1 MNTITAIIPHHVKTL
16 TVAAFTLSG
25 AALLPAQAQTLVKTE
40 KVSVNSNVYQPVYN
54 PKDGF
59 VYVSS
64 AAQQGETGK
73 IYKVDPISLKTV
85 DSIAVP
91 ESAPMGL
98 GISVN
103 TQTLYA
109 TNSRTGIVSAIDI
122 ATGKQTHITTGTDG
136 QAPREIRVDESR
148 DLVYASSVRGG
159 GLWVI
164 DAKTNEFLKF
174 YGDLGRAIT
183 GHYIDEQNN
192 KIYATAMGDNEVV
205 VVDGA
210 TGKVEKK
217 FPAHGERPT
226 NVHHDAKGNRLFVA
240 NQTSENIT
248 VLHAETGELIKAIP
262 TGAGAL
268 GVDYD
273 PARDRIY
280 VANRHGRTVNVIDG
294 TSLEV
299 IKTFEIGALPN
310 TVAINHETGDVYVT
324 NKEAVQE
331 RGENAPEP
339 VPAPN
344 ADSVSLIKP

>member
-1 MNTITAIIPHHVKTL
+1 MNTKHLQKLAVFAFATIGVVSITAN
-16 TVAAFTLSG
+16 G
-25 AALLPAQAQTLVKTE
+25 ASAQELVKTE
-40 KVSVNSNVYQPVYN
+40 KISTNSNVYQPVYN

-59 VYVSS
+59 VYVSG
-64 AAQQGETGK
+64 AHEQGNTGK
-73 IYKVDPISLKTV
+73 VYKIDAKTLKEAGW
-85 DSIAVP
+85 IAVP

-103 TQTLYA
+103 TQTLYT
-109 TNSRTGIVSAIDI
+109 TNSRTGIVTAINL
-122 ATGKQTHITTGTDG
+122 ATGEQTHITTGEEG

-164 DAKTNEFLKF
+164 DAKTNKFLKF

-183 GHYIDEQNN
+183 GHYIDEKNN
-192 KIYATAMGDNEVV
+192 IIYATAMGENEVV

-210 TGKVEKK
+210 TGNVLKK
-217 FPAHGERPT
+217 FAAHGERPT

-240 NQTSENIT
+240 NQATENIT
-248 VLHAETGELIKAIP
+248 VLDAETGALIKAIP
-262 TGAGAL
+262 TGKGAL
-268 GVDYD
+268 GVNYD
-273 PARDRIY
+273 PQRDRIY
-280 VANRHGRTVNVIDG
+280 VANRHGRTVTVIDG

-310 TVAINHETGDVYVT
+310 TVAINHATGDVYVT
-324 NKEAVQE
+324 NKQAVRE

-344 ADSVSLIKP
+344 ADSISLIKP

>member
-1 MNTITAIIPHHVKTL
+1 MNTIPAIVQHQVKTL
-16 TVAAFTLSG
+16 AVAALTLSG
-25 AALLPAQAQTLVKTE
+25 AAMLPAHAQTLVKTE
-40 KVSVNSNVYQPVYN
+40 KVSVNSNVYQPIYN

-64 AAQQGETGK
+64 AGQQGATGK
-73 IYKVDPISLKTV
+73 IYKVDPTSLQTV
-85 DSIAVP
+85 DSIAVS

-109 TNSRTGIVSAIDI
+109 TNSRTGIVTAIDLK
-122 ATGKQTHITTGTDG
+122 TGKQTHIKADADG
-136 QAPREIRVDESR
+136 RAPREIRVDESR

-164 DAKTNEFLKF
+164 DAKTNNFLKF

-226 NVHHDAKGNRLFVA
+226 NVHHDAKGKRLFVA

-294 TSLEV
+294 TSFEV

>member
-1 MNTITAIIPHHVKTL
+1 MNSIPTTQLRKASLLAVASLAL
-16 TVAAFTLSG
+16 TGAATLSSH
-25 AALLPAQAQTLVKTE
+25 AQTLAKTE
-40 KVSVNSNVYQPVYN
+40 KISVNSNVYQPVYN
-54 PKDGF
+54 PTDGF

-73 IYKVDPISLKTV
+73 IYKIDPTSLKTV

-98 GISVN
+98 GISIG

-109 TNSRTGIVSAIDI
+109 TNSRTGIVSAIDLK
-122 ATGKQTHITTGTDG
+122 TGKQTHIEADAEGR
-136 QAPREIRVDESR
+136 APREIRVDESR
-148 DLVYASSVRGG
+148 GLVYASSVRGG

-164 DAKTNEFLKF
+164 DAKTNKFLKF
-174 YGDLGRAIT
+174 YGDLGGAIT
-183 GHYIDEQNN
+183 GHYVDEANN
-192 KIYATAMGDNEVV
+192 IIYATAMRDGEVV

-210 TGKVEKK
+210 TGKVIKK
-217 FPAHGERPT
+217 FAAHGERPT

-248 VLHAETGELIKAIP
+248 VLDAETGALIKAVP

-280 VANRHGRTVNVIDG
+280 VANRHGRTVTVIDG
-294 TSLEV
+294 TTLEV
-299 IKTFEIGALPN
+299 IKNLEIGALPN
-310 TVAINHETGDVYVT
+310 TVAINHENGNVYVT
-324 NKEAVQE
+324 NKAAVRE

-344 ADSVSLIKP
+344 ADSISLIKP

>member
-1 MNTITAIIPHHVKTL
+1 MKTQKTNTVQGNVSKWVAL
-16 TVAAFTLSG
+16 TMATSIFSLSY
-25 AALLPAQAQTLVKTE
+25 LSSDAQTLVKTE
-40 KVSVNSNVYQPVYN
+40 KVGDNIYQPVVN
-54 PKDGF
+54 QKDGAVF
-59 VYVSS
+59 ISS
-64 AAQQGETGK
+64 AGNNK
-73 IYKVDPISLKTV
+73 VYKLDPQTLIAV
-85 DSIAVP
+85 DSIETP

-98 GISVN
+98 GISNN
-103 TQTLYA
+103 TQTLYT
-109 TNSRTGIVSAIDI
+109 TNSRSGLVVAIDI
-122 ATGKQTHITTGTDG
+122 ATGDKTIIEADQEGR
-136 QAPREIRVDESR
+136 APREIRVDESR

-164 DAKTNEFLKF
+164 DAKTNKFLKF

-183 GHYIDEQNN
+183 GHYIDEKNN
-192 KIYATAMGDNEVV
+192 IIYATAMGENEVV

-210 TGKVEKK
+210 TGNVIKK

-240 NQTSENIT
+240 NQTTENIT
-248 VLHAETGELIKAIP
+248 VLNAETGELIKAIP

-268 GVDYD
+268 GVNYD
-273 PARDRIY
+273 PQRDRIY

-299 IKTFEIGALPN
+299 IKTFEMDALPN
-310 TVAINHETGDVYVT
+310 TVAINHKTGDVYIT
-324 NKEAVQE
+324 NKQAVRE

-344 ADSVSLIKP
+344 ADSTSLIKP